1 MEGEGRAKRSS
12 PRTSPSHCP
21 GPWSSRNISAVWGVR
36 GKEVYEEPGH
46 IKQCGTPQTTP
57 SIAPHKPQLLH
68 TTQSTTPSACR
79 IKSSPSIQVPLQLAH
94 SFSFQS
100 RLLYP
105 CMTTGKIKAL
115 TRLTFVSKVM
125 PLLFDM
131 LSRMVIAFLPRSK
144 RLNFMAAVT
153 ICSDFGAPKNK
164 SLTLF
169 PLFPHLFAILQKTP
183 HMHTYMYYTHY
194 KHTGIWSVYVC
205 LWIMM

>member
-100 RLLYP
+100 RLLWSP
-105 CMTTGKIKAL
+105 PHSQPDGVAVLDTHVTVAPAL
-115 TRLTFVSKVM
+115 PSSPVPPPPKRRRRRKKSYYALSGEEFGGCKTQFNFNLSFYVMSVSV
-125 PLLFDM
+125 LFHQTPWKM
-131 LSRMVIAFLPRSK
+131 RSV
-144 RLNFMAAVT
+144 F
-153 ICSDFGAPKNK
+153 
-164 SLTLF
+164 
-169 PLFPHLFAILQKTP
+169 
-183 HMHTYMYYTHY
+183 
-194 KHTGIWSVYVC
+194 
-205 LWIMM
+205 